1 MIAATPTRY
10 SFLLKLG
17 GALLLVALADL
28 LFWLQD
34 VGSTLGLFA
43 GAMLV
48 VLACLRPEI
57 FRRWPSRLAFA
68 AALVFVLALAFDR
81 GLLALVLFWTAV
93 TLAALLPR
101 ASGFDNGLRWAAR
114 LFVHGLCSPFGPFR
128 DLLLARE
135 AKRRRGAI
143 GITRHAL
150 ILLVPALG
158 SALFL
163 FLFAQANPLIEQA
176 FARIDLRLAASIET
190 IFRNIFWG
198 IVFLAA
204 WSLLRPTRFALPAS
218 LYYLAP
224 LGIPG
229 LGLASMTASL
239 LAFNAVF
246 ALQNGLDLAF
256 LWSGA
261 PLPEGMTLA
270 EYAHRGAYPLIVTAL
285 LAGLFVLVALRPG
298 SESAAS
304 RPVRLLVTLWIGQN
318 LLLVASTMLRTFDY
332 IEAYSLTRL
341 RIAALLWM
349 ALVAVGLVLICYRL
363 LRGRTGAWL
372 INANLLAALV
382 VLGASTFVDLGRM
395 AAAWN
400 VRHAREVGGAGAP
413 IDLCY
418 LRQLGPSAL
427 LPLLEL
433 ETRPLPPPLRP
444 RVRWARSEALAQARS
459 WQADWHGWTAR
470 NALRLAEAEAIVA
483 RHRLPRYEGP
493 QRNCDGT
500 IYVPPPEMRIPP
512 AAPTTPAP
520 APAAP
525 PPPKPLTE
533 PPAR

>member
-1 MIAATPTRY
+1 MLAATPNRY
-10 SFLLKLG
+10 SFLLKLA
-17 GALLLVALADL
+17 GASLLVALADL
-28 LFWLQD
+28 LFWFQNA
-34 VGSTLGLFA
+34 GSTLGLFA
-43 GAMLV
+43 LAMLI
-48 VLACLRPEI
+48 VLGSLRTEL

-68 AALVFVLALAFDR
+68 AALYFALALSFDR
-81 GLLALVLFWTAV
+81 SVLALVLFWTAI

-101 ASGFDNGLRWAAR
+101 AAGFDNGLRWAGR
-114 LFVHGLCSPFGPFR
+114 LIVHGLCSPFGPLR
-128 DLLLARE
+128 DVLLARQ
-135 AKRRRGAI
+135 AKRRRGSI
-143 GITRHAL
+143 GVTRYAL
-150 ILLVPALG
+150 ILVVPVAG

-176 FARIDLRLAASIET
+176 FARIDLRLEASVET
-190 IFRNIFWG
+190 IFRAIFWG
-198 IVFLAA
+198 TIFLSA
-204 WSLLRPTRFALPAS
+204 WSLLRPTRFALPAT
-218 LYYLAP
+218 LGHLAP
-224 LGIPG
+224 LGVPA
-229 LGLASMTASL
+229 LGLAPLSASL

-285 LAGLFVLVALRPG
+285 LAGLFVLAALRPC
-298 SESAAS
+298 SETASS

-332 IEAYSLTRL
+332 IHAYSLTRL

-349 ALVAVGLVLICYRL
+349 GLVAVGLVLICYRL
-363 LRGRTGAWL
+363 LRGKSSAWL
-372 INANLLAALV
+372 INANLLAALL
-382 VLGASTFVDLGRM
+382 VLAGCSFVDLGRM

-433 ETRPLPPPLRP
+433 ETRPLPPRLRQ
-444 RVRWARSEALAQARS
+444 RVRWARTQAMDDARE

-470 NALRLAEAEAIVA
+470 DALRLARAEAIVA
-483 RHRLPRYEGP
+483 QHRLSRYEGP
-493 QRNCDGT
+493 HRNCDGT
-500 IYVPPPEMRIPP
+500 IYVPPPEMTVPPAAEWPP
-512 AAPTTPAP
+512 AAPQ
-520 APAAP
+520 
-525 PPPKPLTE
+525 PPKPLTAR
-533 PPAR
+533 PAR

>member
-1 MIAATPTRY
+1 MLAATPNRY
-10 SFLLKLG
+10 SFLLKLA

-28 LFWLQD
+28 LFWFRD
-34 VGSTLGLFA
+34 AGSTIGLFA
-43 GAMLV
+43 LAMLT
-48 VLACLRPEI
+48 VLGCLRTEL
-57 FRRWPSRLAFA
+57 FRRWPARLAFA
-68 AALVFVLALAFDR
+68 AALFFALALSFDR
-81 GLLALVLFWTAV
+81 GLLALVLFWAAV

-101 ASGFDNGLRWAAR
+101 AAGFDNGLRWAAR
-114 LFVHGLCSPFGPFR
+114 LLVHGLCSPFGPLR
-128 DLLLARE
+128 DLLLARQ
-135 AKRRRGAI
+135 AKRHRGSI
-143 GITRHAL
+143 GIARHVL
-150 ILLVPALG
+150 ILIVPALG

-176 FARIDLRLAASIET
+176 FASIDLRLPASIET
-190 IFRNIFWG
+190 IFRTIFWG
-198 IVFLAA
+198 IVFVAA

-218 LYYLAP
+218 LHYLAP
-224 LGIPG
+224 LGIPA
-229 LGLASMTASL
+229 LGLASVTASL

-298 SESAAS
+298 SKTAAS
-304 RPVRLLVTLWIGQN
+304 RSVRLLVTLWIGQN

-332 IEAYSLTRL
+332 IHAYSLTRL

-349 ALVAVGLVLICYRL
+349 ALVALGLVLICYRL
-363 LRGRTGAWL
+363 LRGRSGAWL
-372 INANLLAALV
+372 INANLLAALL
-382 VLGASTFVDLGRM
+382 VLGACSFVDLGRM

-433 ETRPLPPPLRP
+433 ETRPLPPRLRP
-444 RVRWARSEALAQARS
+444 RVRWVRAQVMAETRLG
-459 WQADWHGWTAR
+459 QADWHGWTAR

-483 RHRLPRYEGP
+483 RHRLPPAQGP
-493 QRNCDGT
+493 GRNCDGS
-500 IYVPPPEMRIPP
+500 IYVPPPEMTVPP
-512 AAPTTPAP
+512 AAAASPAP

-525 PPPKPLTE
+525 PPPKPLTR
-533 PPAR
+533 PATR